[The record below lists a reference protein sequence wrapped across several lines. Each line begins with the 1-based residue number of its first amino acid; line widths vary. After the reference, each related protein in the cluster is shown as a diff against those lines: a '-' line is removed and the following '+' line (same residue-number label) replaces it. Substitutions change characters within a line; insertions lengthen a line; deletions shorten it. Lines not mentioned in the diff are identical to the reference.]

1 MDRGYVKLWRKSL
14 DSGFL
19 QNPQLWV
26 FWCWCLMKAT
36 HKPKKIMV
44 GMQLVELQPGQFV
57 FGRKSAAKELKIS
70 EQTIR
75 TCLKKLKNL
84 KNLTIKTTNR
94 FSVITVVNWDIY
106 QQDQPTTNQQ
116 TNQQLTSS
124 QPTANHKQEC
134 KTQKNIYTSNFE
146 SFWSSYPKKV
156 GKGEAF
162 KAYKNIKEPRPSLK
176 TIIQSV
182 EEQEKTDQW
191 KDKRFIPNPATWI
204 NQRRWEDEAES
215 PLNGKTPTPK
225 TPEQIKAE
233 IKEAL
238 S

>member
-19 QNPQLWV
+19 QNPQLWA

-36 HKPKKIMV
+36 HKPKKVMV
-44 GMQLVELQPGQFV
+44 GMQIVELGPGQFV
-57 FGRKSAAKELKIS
+57 FGRKAAAKELKIS

-75 TCLKKLKNL
+75 TCVNKLKMFQ
-84 KNLTIKTTNR
+84 NLTIKPTSK
-94 FSVITVVNWDIY
+94 FSVISIVNWDTY
-106 QQDQPTTNQQ
+106 QQETEKANHQ
-116 TNQQLTSS
+116 TNQQLTIN
-124 QPTANHKQEC
+124 QPSTNHKQEC

-146 SFWSSYPKKV
+146 SFWSSYPKKI

-176 TIIQSV
+176 EIISSIQDQS
-182 EEQEKTDQW
+182 ETDQW

-204 NQRRWEDEAES
+204 NGRRWEDEVVC
-215 PLNGKTPTPK
+215 PINGIDRK
-225 TPEQIKAE
+225 TPEQAQAE
-233 IKEAL
+233 VREAL
-238 S
+238 T